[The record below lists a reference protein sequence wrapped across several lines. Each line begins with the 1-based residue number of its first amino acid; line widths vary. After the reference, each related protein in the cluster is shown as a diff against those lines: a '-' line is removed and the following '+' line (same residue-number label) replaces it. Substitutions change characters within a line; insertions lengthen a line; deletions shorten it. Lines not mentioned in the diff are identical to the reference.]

1 MIERYS
7 RPEMAALWS
16 VDARYRRWLDVEIA
30 VCDVLAE
37 RGVIPSDAVATIRDK
52 ADFDADRIAEI
63 EREVRHDVIAF
74 LTNVAEYV
82 GPDSRWVHYGMTSSD
97 VLDTALALQLR
108 DAGALIL
115 EGIDRLGAA
124 LEARAREHKDTPCV
138 GRTHGV
144 HGEPTTFGLKLLVFA
159 LETRRNRERLERAL
173 AEVAVGKISGAVGT
187 FAHLEP
193 AVEEAV
199 CRRLG
204 IGFEPVATQVVQ
216 RDRHAALVLAL
227 AQVASSLDK
236 FAVEFR
242 HLARTEV
249 REVEEEFGRGQKG
262 SSAMPHKR
270 NPWRFENISGLARV
284 VRGYAVAALE
294 NEALWHERDM
304 SNSSVERVILPDAFL
319 AVDFMLQRSAGLVEG
334 LVVFPER
341 MRRNLEL
348 TGGLVFSGT
357 LLLELA
363 GKGLSREAAYAL
375 VQGHAMAIW
384 KEASAGQVPPDAFQQ
399 RVLADPEMNKVLSR
413 EEIERVFQL
422 DETLRH
428 VDAIFARALSE
439 ETS

>member
-1 MIERYS
+1 
-7 RPEMAALWS
+7 
-16 VDARYRRWLDVEIA
+16 
-30 VCDVLAE
+30 
-37 RGVIPSDAVATIRDK
+37 
-52 ADFDADRIAEI
+52 
-63 EREVRHDVIAF
+63 
-74 LTNVAEYV
+74 
-82 GPDSRWVHYGMTSSD
+82 
-97 VLDTALALQLR
+97 
-108 DAGALIL
+108 
-115 EGIDRLGAA
+115 
-124 LEARAREHKDTPCV
+124 
-138 GRTHGV
+138 
-144 HGEPTTFGLKLLVFA
+144 
-159 LETRRNRERLERAL
+159 
-173 AEVAVGKISGAVGT
+173 
-187 FAHLEP
+187 
-193 AVEEAV
+193 
-199 CRRLG
+199 

-216 RDRHAALVLAL
+216 RDRHAGLVLAL

-363 GKGLSREAAYAL
+363 RKGLSREAAYAL

-384 KEASAGQVPPDAFQQ
+384 KEVGEGRVPPDAFQQ
-399 RVLADPEMNKVLSR
+399 RALADPEMNKVLSR
-413 EEIERVFQL
+413 EEIERVFRL

-439 ETS
+439 EIA

>member
-7 RPEMAALWS
+7 RPEMAALWGD
-16 VDARYRRWLDVEIA
+16 DARYRRWLDVELA
-30 VCDVLAE
+30 ACEVLAE
-37 RGVIPSDAVATIRDK
+37 RGVIPGDAVATIRDK
-52 ADFDADRIAEI
+52 ADFDAGRIAEI

-384 KEASAGQVPPDAFQQ
+384 KEASEGQVPPDAFQQ

-428 VDAIFARALSE
+428 VDAIFARALPE
-439 ETS
+439 ETA